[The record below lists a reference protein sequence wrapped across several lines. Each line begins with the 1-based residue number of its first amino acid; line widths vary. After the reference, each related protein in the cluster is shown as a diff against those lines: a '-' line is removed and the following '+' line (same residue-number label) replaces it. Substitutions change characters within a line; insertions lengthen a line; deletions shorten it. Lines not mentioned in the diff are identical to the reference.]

1 MSIPGCVIVPAVA
14 TRVDPPAPSPGRPRA
29 TTKAD
34 ITAVALDLFVKD
46 GFEETTVDAVAAAV
60 GISRRTLFRYFPS
73 KNDIVWGDFAEQ
85 VDRFR
90 AMFAAADPSE
100 PMLATIRR
108 CIVAFNDYGPDAEPE
123 LRARMSLI
131 TTAPALQ
138 GHAML
143 RHAEWCEAI
152 ADFVAARRGIAPTDL
167 VPATLAQ
174 AALGISTATYRVWI
188 RDGGDLL
195 ALLDE
200 GLRALGDP
208 GAEERPSA

>member
-1 MSIPGCVIVPAVA
+1 MSILRSVIVRAVA
-14 TRVDPPAPSPGRPRA
+14 TRVEPPAPAPGRPRA

-34 ITAVALDLFVKD
+34 ITAVALDLFVRD
-46 GFEETTVDAVAAAV
+46 GFEETTVDALAAAA

-90 AMFAAADPSE
+90 AMFAAADPAE

-152 ADFVAARRGIAPTDL
+152 ADFVAERRGLRPTDL
-167 VPATLAQ
+167 LPATIAQ
-174 AALGISTATYRVWI
+174 AALGVSTATYRVWLA
-188 RDGGDLL
+188 DGGDLL
-195 ALLDE
+195 ELLDRA
-200 GLRALGDP
+200 LRALVDP
-208 GAEERPSA
+208 EAEERPSA